1 MMAATDRR
9 VYQMADQQL
18 KRLEQGVKR
27 WNQWRKEHP
36 DEHVDLSK
44 ANLLGVDLRGAD
56 LSNADLTKTRVTEEQ
71 LKKAKSL
78 DLATMPDGSKQP

>member
-18 KRLEQGVKR
+18 KRLERGVKR

-44 ANLLGVDLRGAD
+44 ADLLGVDLRGAN
-56 LSNADLTKTRVTEEQ
+56 LSRVNLSEA
-71 LKKAKSL
+71 LLFGANLLGAS
-78 DLATMPDGSKQP
+78 

>member
-1 MMAATDRR
+1 
-9 VYQMADQQL
+9 MADQQL
-18 KRLEQGVKR
+18 KRLERGVKR

-44 ANLLGVDLRGAD
+44 ANLLGADLRGAD
-56 LSNADLTKTRVTEEQ
+56 LSGANLSNADLTKTRVTEEQ

-78 DLATMPDGSKQP
+78 DLATMPDGSKHP